1 MMKFIVSSQ
10 LLFKNLQNISGII
23 VTNKSVPI
31 VENILFSVNG
41 MELLLTATDLETTM
55 VARLELSQAEGEGSV
70 AIPSKLVVETL
81 KTLPDIPLIFTVSD
95 EGKVEIVADNAHY
108 SFVGFAAEQFPK
120 IPEMADPKS
129 FTMSVKYLCNAI
141 SKTNFAT
148 GTPDIRPVMAGI
160 YCQVEPDSIIFV
172 ATDGHRMVKYECGC
186 PNTGMSESLILPKK
200 PLLQLKNVL
209 QNIEGDI
216 RMDFNASQ
224 ISFTIQSL
232 TVFSKLVE
240 GRYPNYASVIPQNN
254 SNVLRIDR
262 MQWLQKLRN
271 IAMYSNQSTHQ
282 VRLAITKTEL
292 TLSAED
298 RELANKAVVKMP
310 CQYEGE
316 DLNIGFSSKFLQE
329 FLSNLDTP
337 EVMFK
342 LSHSTGPGLLFPINE
357 DEESV
362 QEKILML
369 AMPVMLNV
377 E

>member
-240 GRYPNYASVIPQNN
+240 GRYPNYSSVIPQNN

>member
-120 IPEMADPKS
+120 IPEMADSKS

-172 ATDGHRMVKYECGC
+172 ATDGHRMVKYECDC

-342 LSHSTGPGLLFPINE
+342 LSHSTGPGLLFPIN
-357 DEESV
+357 DEGDSG

-369 AMPVMLNV
+369 AMPVMLSA

>member
-23 VTNKSVPI
+23 STNKSVPI
-31 VENILFSVNG
+31 VENILFSIHR
-41 MELLLTATDLETTM
+41 MELMLTATDLETTM
-55 VARLELSQAEGEGSV
+55 IAHVELSQAEGDGSI

-81 KTLPDIPLIFTVSD
+81 KTLPDVPVVFNISD
-95 EGKVEIVADNAHY
+95 EGNIEIVADNAHY
-108 SFVGFAAEQFPK
+108 SFVGFSAEQFPK
-120 IPEMADPKS
+120 IPEMVDRQS
-129 FTMSVKYLCNAI
+129 FRMPVKFLCNAI

-148 GTPDIRPVMAGI
+148 ATPDLRPVMAGI
-160 YCQVEPDSIIFV
+160 FCQVEPESVVFV
-172 ATDGHRMVKYECGC
+172 ATDGHRLVKYEC
-186 PNTGMSESLILPKK
+186 ESTNAGISASMIFPKK

-209 QNIEGDI
+209 QNLEDDI
-216 RMDFNASQ
+216 LIDFNSSQ
-224 ISFTIQSL
+224 VSFTIRSL
-232 TVFSKLVE
+232 TVISKLVE

-254 SNVLRIDR
+254 MNKLRIDR

-282 VRLAITKTEL
+282 VRLSIKATEM

-298 RELANKAVVKMP
+298 RELANKAVVTMP

-337 EVMFK
+337 EVMFT
-342 LSHSTGPGLLFPINE
+342 LSHPTGPGLLYPINE
-357 DEESV
+357 ESEQV
-362 QEKILML
+362 PEKVLML
-369 AMPVMLNV
+369 AMPVMLSN